1 MFRKKFSI
9 SFSFFL
15 RNLMQFNFMFYDSQ
29 LYDFDSLKIRLS
41 LFGTSEGDKK
51 DLILQTESLEVP
63 P

>member
-1 MFRKKFSI
+1 
-9 SFSFFL
+9 
-15 RNLMQFNFMFYDSQ
+15 MFYDSQ

-63 P
+63 PSKKMS